1 MSESRRQRAGL
12 SARPLFWVLVAAV
25 LVGGWWGW
33 RRARRPVPNVLIVSI
48 DTLRA
53 DALSVEDTP
62 ALLDLAA
69 RGTRFLSTRAPAPI
83 TLPSHA
89 TLMTG
94 LWPTRHGLRD
104 NTSPP
109 LPEDRRFPLLAE
121 QFAAAGYDTAAFVA
135 SAVLGRRYGLD
146 AGFREYR
153 EPAAQ
158 DKAAPEFTSL
168 DAGEQV
174 KRFSAWWAAR
184 PADRPFFAWVHL
196 WEPHAPYRE
205 YAGDARRAGT
215 DERDPP
221 ALRYRGE
228 VRKADAALEALLAR
242 IDPATTIVVVV
253 GDHGESLGEHGE
265 ATHAFL
271 CHGATMDV
279 PLVVAGPGIP
289 AGEEQT
295 RLAALT
301 DLAPT
306 LRRLCGLPNRDTD
319 GEDLLELTGD
329 RVVPGESLYAY
340 RRYRWAQQTVATDG
354 RFTLVDGGQRWA
366 LYDRSKDPGE
376 TRPLADAEG
385 REAYER
391 LDSFLARYRASG
403 AAGGG
408 EPLGLAGS
416 PYGATTIPEATLL
429 APEENSQ
436 RFPVQDGWARVALLN
451 RAEALLALARAGR
464 DPAPLRTAL
473 PELERLERADPE
485 NPAPCLLRGRALFFV
500 FHEPQAATAALW
512 KAFERGYTG
521 PDVVRL
527 LRGVLE
533 AAGDAAGQARLDGI
547 VAARKKDGR

>member
-1 MSESRRQRAGL
+1 LRA
-12 SARPLFWVLVAAV
+12 
-25 LVGGWWGW
+25 
-33 RRARRPVPNVLIVSI
+33 ARRPAPNVLLVTI

-53 DALSVEDTP
+53 DALSAEDTP
-62 ALLDLAA
+62 ALLELAA
-69 RGTRFLSTRAPAPI
+69 RGTRFTRARAPAPI
-83 TLPSHA
+83 TLPAHA
-89 TLMTG
+89 TLLSG

-109 LPEDRRFPLLAE
+109 LPAGRSFPLLAE

-153 EPAAQ
+153 EPASQ
-158 DKAAPEFTSL
+158 DKGSPEFVSL
-168 DAGEQV
+168 DADEQV
-174 KRFSAWWAAR
+174 ARFLAWWDAR
-184 PADRPFFAWVHL
+184 PAGRPYFAWVHL

-215 DERDPP
+215 DAADPP

-242 IDPATTIVVVV
+242 VDPATTIVVVV
-253 GDHGESLGEHGE
+253 SDHGESLGEHGE
-265 ATHAFL
+265 ATHAYL
-271 CHGATMDV
+271 CHAATMDV

-289 AGEEQT
+289 EGREEAG
-295 RLAALT
+295 LAALA
-301 DLAPT
+301 DVAPT
-306 LRRLCGLPNRDTD
+306 LRRLCGLPVRDTD
-319 GEDLLELTGD
+319 GADLFALPDE

-354 RFTLVDGGQRWA
+354 RFTLIDGGKRWA
-366 LYDRSKDPGE
+366 LYDRASDPGE
-376 TRPLADAEG
+376 TRPLADAEE

-391 LDSFLARYRASG
+391 LDKALARYRGSG
-403 AAGGG
+403 VAGGG
-408 EPLGLAGS
+408 DPLGLAGS

-429 APEENSQ
+429 APEENSR

-464 DPAPLRTAL
+464 DPEPLRAVL
-473 PELERLERADPE
+473 ADLERLERDDPE

-500 FHEPQAATAALW
+500 FREPDAAAAALW

-533 AAGDAAGQARLDGI
+533 AAGDAEGLARLDRLAGS
-547 VAARKKDGR
+547 

>member
-12 SARPLFWVLVAAV
+12 SARPLFWVLLAA
-25 LVGGWWGW
+25 LAAGGWWW
-33 RRARRPVPNVLIVSI
+33 LRAARRPAPSVLLVTI

-53 DALSVEDTP
+53 DALSTEDTP

-69 RGTRFLSTRAPAPI
+69 RGTRFLRARAPAPI
-83 TLPSHA
+83 TLPAHA
-89 TLMTG
+89 TLLSG

-109 LPEDRRFPLLAE
+109 LPADRNFPLLAE

-153 EPAAQ
+153 EPASQ
-158 DKAAPEFTSL
+158 DKGAPEFVSL
-168 DAGEQV
+168 DADEQV
-174 KRFSAWWAAR
+174 ARFLAWWDAK
-184 PADRPFFAWVHL
+184 PADRPYFAWVHL

-215 DERDPP
+215 DASDPA

-242 IDPATTIVVVV
+242 IDPERTIVIVVA
-253 GDHGESLGEHGE
+253 DHGESLGEHGE
-265 ATHAFL
+265 ATHAYL

-289 AGEEQT
+289 AAREET
-295 RLAALT
+295 DVAALA

-306 LRRLCGLPNRDTD
+306 LRRLCGLPDRDTD
-319 GEDLLELTGD
+319 GEDLFALPDD

-354 RFTLVDGGQRWA
+354 RFTLIDGGKRWS
-366 LYDRSKDPGE
+366 LYDRASDPDE
-376 TRPLADAEG
+376 MRPLPDAEQ
-385 REAYER
+385 REVYER
-391 LDSFLARYRASG
+391 LDKALAAYRRSG

-408 EPLGLAGS
+408 DPLGRAGS

-429 APEENSQ
+429 APEANSR

-464 DPAPLRTAL
+464 DAKPLRAVL
-473 PELERLERADPE
+473 ADLERLERDDPD

-500 FHEPQAATAALW
+500 FREPKAAAAALW

-533 AAGDAAGQARLDGI
+533 AAGDAEGLARLDRLAGS
-547 VAARKKDGR
+547 